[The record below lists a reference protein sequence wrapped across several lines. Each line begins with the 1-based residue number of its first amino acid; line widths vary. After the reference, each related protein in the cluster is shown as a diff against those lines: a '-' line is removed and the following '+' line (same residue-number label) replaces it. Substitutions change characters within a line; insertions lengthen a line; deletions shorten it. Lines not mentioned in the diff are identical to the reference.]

1 MWSNSRP
8 GVHTRMFIPFLS
20 LAFSDLR
27 FSPPIKQPGT
37 THWKGWNE
45 YSKIICLK
53 AKLKWWIVQVI
64 WFHFHVYHDMS
75 CCLTFFVKDIL
86 LTFTSLLNVSKH
98 WMTNWNWTEMRYQW
112 KSFSSLKKY
121 ILRSILIL
129 DLPPLLEQWQVL
141 KHRPFWISL
150 VWGSVDAELLV
161 QQR

>member
-1 MWSNSRP
+1 MCSWCGPTVAQVYTPECSSLSWV
-8 GVHTRMFIPFLS
+8 GLFLIYVFHLPSSS
-20 LAFSDLR
+20 LA
-27 FSPPIKQPGT
+27 PPTGKAEMNIR
-37 THWKGWNE
+37 
-45 YSKIICLK
+45 KIICLK

-64 WFHFHVYHDMS
+64 WFHFHVYHDMF

-129 DLPPLLEQWQVL
+129 DLPPLLEQW
-141 KHRPFWISL
+141 
-150 VWGSVDAELLV
+150 
-161 QQR
+161 